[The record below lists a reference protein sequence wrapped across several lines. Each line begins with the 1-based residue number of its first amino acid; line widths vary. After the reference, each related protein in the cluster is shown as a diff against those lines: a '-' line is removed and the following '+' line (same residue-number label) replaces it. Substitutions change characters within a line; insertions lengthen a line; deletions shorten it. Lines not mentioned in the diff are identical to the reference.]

1 MRVFV
6 TGANGWIGSSTVRE
20 LLAAG
25 HEVVGMARSEEG
37 LAKIAEL
44 GATPLRGTLE
54 DHEVMQAAAADSDGV
69 IHLAYVHDFSSM
81 EAISDAAMTDRA
93 ATEAMAKAIEGSGRP
108 LLIASGVLGLG
119 TADRLALES
128 DQPDSGH
135 PRQENAAVVL
145 ALADRGIRPGVVRL
159 PPTVHGEGDT
169 GFIASIAGVAKD
181 KGFAGYLGD
190 GSTCWSAVHRD
201 DAATLF
207 RLAIEQESA
216 SGVLHAVADEAVP
229 LRQIAELIGR
239 QLGLPVEPV
248 TDEAAGDHFGWL
260 AFVLSMD
267 GRASSAHTRELLGWQ
282 PTRPTLVDDLEAG
295 YYTS

>member
-1 MRVFV
+1 M
-6 TGANGWIGSSTVRE
+6 
-20 LLAAG
+20 
-25 HEVVGMARSEEG
+25 
-37 LAKIAEL
+37 
-44 GATPLRGTLE
+44 
-54 DHEVMQAAAADSDGV
+54 
-69 IHLAYVHDFSSM
+69 
-81 EAISDAAMTDRA
+81 
-93 ATEAMAKAIEGSGRP
+93 
-108 LLIASGVLGLG
+108 
-119 TADRLALES
+119 
-128 DQPDSGH
+128 
-135 PRQENAAVVL
+135 VL

-248 TDEAAGDHFGWL
+248 TDETAGDHFGWL